1 MSNGLTLC
9 AEREVQI
16 AKEYFEQKDNTTM
29 LTKFKEIVS
38 SLGFTVH
45 KGDFYKVFISFKLP
59 LKNGYSE
66 RAIGIPNGDFTF
78 RGVDY
83 KENEI
88 RLNIMTCKHRKQCN
102 GYIKLFYT
110 ETLKSINRKLCNVNE
125 LDKLKKYL
133 KRVVKGEIKCY

>member
-9 AEREVQI
+9 AEKEQI
-16 AKEYFEQKDNTTM
+16 AKEYFEQKDSTAM
-29 LTKFKEIVS
+29 LTRFKEIVS
-38 SLGFTVH
+38 PLGFTVH
-45 KGDFYKVFISFKLP
+45 EGGFYKVYISFKLL

-66 RAIGIPNGDFTF
+66 RTIGIPNGDFTF
-78 RGVDY
+78 RGIDY

-88 RLNIMTCKHRKQCN
+88 RLNIRTCKHRKQCN

-110 ETLKSINRKLCNVNE
+110 ETLKSINRKLCNINE

-133 KRVVKGEIKCY
+133 KRVVKGKIKCY